1 MKKIASL
8 MKKIVSLMKITISF
22 LIIPV
27 SLSFTQFANAEKAT
41 AVFAG
46 GCFWCLEADFEK
58 LPGVLAAESGY
69 SGGGKADADY
79 KKVSSGTTKHA
90 ESVRVTYDTDKVS
103 YETLVNYFWKHID
116 PTVKDQQ
123 FCDHGPQYRSAIFYG
138 SETELA
144 IVNASKNLILKS
156 GKISNIETEIV
167 PASAFY
173 SAEDYH
179 QDYYKRN
186 SVRYNFYRK
195 GCGRDK
201 RVNEIWG
208 KAD

>member
-1 MKKIASL
+1 L
-8 MKKIVSLMKITISF
+8 ML
-22 LIIPV
+22 L
-27 SLSFTQFANAEKAT
+27 LSVVFVQHANAEKAT

-69 SGGGKADADY
+69 AGGTKATADY
-79 KKVSSGTTKHA
+79 KTVSSGSTKHA
-90 ESVRVTYDTDKVS
+90 ESVRVTYDTEKVS
-103 YETLVNYFWKHID
+103 YETLVNYFWRHID

-144 IVNASKNLILKS
+144 TANSTKNAILKD
-156 GKISNIETEIV
+156 GKVSTIETEIV
-167 PASAFY
+167 AAGEFY
-173 SAEDYH
+173 LAEDYH
-179 QDYYKRN
+179 QDYYKKN
-186 SVRYNFYRK
+186 PVRYNLYRK

-201 RVNEIWG
+201 RVKEVWG
-208 KAD
+208 KEE